1 MAYSKARRL
10 ADIVVDTNGNINVPT
25 QSASD
30 NDTSAAS
37 TAYVTTA
44 ISGLIDSA
52 PSTLNTLN
60 EIAAALNDD
69 PSFATTITTSIG
81 TKLNASAVSTFG
93 GTLIDDADA
102 ATARTTL
109 GLGAASTIA
118 IDNNNFVK
126 NDDSQHYSGQK
137 VMTLY
142 NDVGYITVPMDIS
155 SVLGDVLVLN
165 MGSSSNSDERFIQFN
180 NSNLLYSY

>member
-44 ISGLIDSA
+44 VSGLIDSA

-69 PSFATTITTSIG
+69 ANFNTTVTT
-81 TKLNASAVSTFG
+81 
-93 GTLIDDADA
+93 
-102 ATARTTL
+102 
-109 GLGAASTIA
+109 
-118 IDNNNFVK
+118 
-126 NDDSQHYSGQK
+126 Q
-137 VMTLY
+137 
-142 NDVGYITVPMDIS
+142 
-155 SVLGDVLVLN
+155 
-165 MGSSSNSDERFIQFN
+165 
-180 NSNLLYSY
+180 

>member
-44 ISGLIDSA
+44 VSGLIDSA

-69 PSFATTITTSIG
+69 ANFYTKVAITGS
-81 TKLNASAVSTFG
+81 NVTFG
-93 GTLIDDADA
+93 NLTVTGDILPENNLTSD
-102 ATARTTL
+102 L
-109 GLGAASTIA
+109 GSPSKR
-118 IDNNNFVK
+118 F
-126 NDDSQHYSGQK
+126 ND
-137 VMTLY
+137 L
-142 NDVGYITVPMDIS
+142 
-155 SVLGDVLVLN
+155 
-165 MGSSSNSDERFIQFN
+165 
-180 NSNLLYSY
+180 

>member
-44 ISGLIDSA
+44 VSGLIDSA

-69 PSFATTITTSIG
+69 ANFNTTVTNAIASKLPLAGGTMTGDLRIG
-81 TKLNASAVSTFG
+81 T
-93 GTLIDDADA
+93 ADA
-102 ATARTTL
+102 ANRL
-109 GLGAASTIA
+109 LTIA
-118 IDNNNFVK
+118 GGATGNNEGGEIRLEMAADHDGTYNFWRLDV
-126 NDDSQHYSGQK
+126 NQDDFRIGREGLTDLLVDSSGK
-137 VMTLY
+137 VGIGLTSPSEKLHIY
-142 NDVGYITVPMDIS
+142 GTGATIS
-155 SVLGDVLVLN
+155 G
-165 MGSSSNSDERFIQFN
+165 
-180 NSNLLYSY
+180 